1 MVDDPLKNYK
11 KTDTVGKL
19 RMDVMYV
26 MDACRRSTNNELASK
41 DIMSDGVVN
50 RSKETKVVT
59 KKKRRR
65 RRGIRTGADTW
76 REPSTGPDALIHPA
90 PPTPALAPAPP
101 HGSARASAP
110 PSSDRP
116 RCPPPM
122 DAPSRLR

>member
-59 KKKRRR
+59 KKKRRG

-76 REPSTGPDALIHPA
+76 REPSTGPGR
-90 PPTPALAPAPP
+90 P
-101 HGSARASAP
+101 HTSRAANPCACACATAWECTCLGSSIK
-110 PSSDRP
+110 
-116 RCPPPM
+116 
-122 DAPSRLR
+122 